1 MRYLKLLLC
10 IPAAYVVI
18 LVVSTPVTSCT
29 KTKIVTDTTN
39 IIVRDTVHITDTIV
53 IK

>member
-1 MRYLKLLLC
+1 MRFLKLLLC
-10 IPAAYVVI
+10 IPAVYIVMLVI
-18 LVVSTPVTSCT
+18 STPVSSCT

-39 IIVRDTVHITDTIV
+39 IVVRDTVHITDTVV

>member
-10 IPAAYVVI
+10 VPVIYVVI
-18 LVVSTPVTSCT
+18 LVVSTPVASCT

-39 IIVRDTVHITDTIV
+39 IIVRDTVHITDTVV

>member
-18 LVVSTPVTSCT
+18 LVGSTPVASCT
-29 KTKIVTDTTN
+29 KTKTIYDTTTV
-39 IIVRDTVHITDTIV
+39 IVRDTVHITDTVV

>member
-1 MRYLKLLLC
+1 MRFLKLLLC
-10 IPAAYVVI
+10 IPAVYAVI
-18 LVVSTPVTSCT
+18 LVISTPVSSCT

-39 IIVRDTVHITDTIV
+39 IIVRDTVHITDTVV

>member
-10 IPAAYVVI
+10 IPAIYVVI
-18 LVVSTPVTSCT
+18 LIVTTPVSSCT
-29 KTKIVTDTTN
+29 KTKIVTDTTTVV
-39 IIVRDTVHITDTIV
+39 VRDTVHIVDTVV